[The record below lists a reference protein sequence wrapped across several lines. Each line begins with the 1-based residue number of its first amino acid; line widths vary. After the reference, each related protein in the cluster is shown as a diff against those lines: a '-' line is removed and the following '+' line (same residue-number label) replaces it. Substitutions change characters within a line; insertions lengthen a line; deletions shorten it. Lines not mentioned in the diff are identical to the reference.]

1 MRQIARHGFFIALSF
16 STRNAIPIVS
26 SLRQIHLYPM
36 NHPELD
42 EPVYWFV
49 LLEKAV
55 HRGDFAEAARAV
67 RELKRLG
74 IDVNYRRWPKREK
87 QRDSAAN

>member
-1 MRQIARHGFFIALSF
+1 M
-16 STRNAIPIVS
+16 N
-26 SLRQIHLYPM
+26 YPE
-36 NHPELD
+36 HD

-67 RELKRLG
+67 CELKRLG
-74 IDVNYRRWPKREK
+74 IEVNYRRRPKRE
-87 QRDSAAN
+87 QCNESATK